1 MVQIVPRTP
10 TNLERI
16 MNSFKQFSSGVGEA
30 GSEIGQ
36 ALQGR
41 KEREAL
47 AEKFGSEFKNVRNPD
62 LQRTLLSEK
71 LRGQAEKE
79 KLDLQKESDMENYEN
94 YKDIFGERAAKT
106 WLGLGQGERT
116 AFTNALLDAKFRGLD
131 LDKLLNG
138 LGAGQGQPNVV
149 DQLQTET
156 PDQIIKKDQVPEYQL
171 NTGGMNPKDIIHF
184 QSDLRKSNQPIWK
197 ESADR
202 LANYNELSRDIKTL
216 NNLNERG
223 NLPKK
228 FGKLLINPSTG
239 APYDVVSAVK
249 DMHPDVQ
256 QWVKTIARQATQA
269 QTAFPG
275 RVTNF
280 DLMAYMRQF
289 PNLFNTHDGRKIILD
304 QMELVNQAHQL
315 YEDALNKVYKKYKLS
330 GITPED
336 ADSLAHQMVDG
347 LIAQIDEKLASLAFE
362 GERAA
367 AGGGEEGTP
376 QQQQRPSLEDI
387 FG

>member
-1 MVQIVPRTP
+1 MVQIVPRLP
-10 TNLERI
+10 TGLEK
-16 MNSFKQFSSGVGEA
+16 FLQAFGGVTSGLAQGGA
-30 GSEIGQ
+30 EIGQ

-41 KEREAL
+41 KEREVL
-47 AEKFGSEFKNVRNPD
+47 ADKFGEEFKNIRNPD
-62 LQRTLLSEK
+62 LQRSLLSDK
-71 LRGQAEKE
+71 MKIQAEKQ
-79 KLDLQKESDMENYEN
+79 KLDLQRESDMENYEN

-138 LGAGQGQPNVV
+138 LGAGSQSTNVV
-149 DQLQTET
+149 EDLQHTS
-156 PDQIIKKDQVPEYQL
+156 PDQIIKKDAVPDYKL
-171 NTGGMNPKDIIHF
+171 NTQGMNPKDIIHF
-184 QSDLRKSNQPIWK
+184 QADLRKSNQPIWK

-202 LANYNELSRDIKTL
+202 LGNYNELSRDIKTL
-216 NNLNERG
+216 DNLNKRG

-228 FGKLLINPSTG
+228 FGKLLINPVTG

-289 PNLFNTHDGRKIILD
+289 PSLFNTTEGRDIILK

-336 ADSLAHQMVDG
+336 ADTLAHQMVDG
-347 LIAQIDEKLASLAFE
+347 MIAQIDEKLASLAFE
-362 GERAA
+362 GERMSS
-367 AGGGEEGTP
+367 GGQEGSP
-376 QQQQRPSLEDI
+376 QQQRPSLEEI